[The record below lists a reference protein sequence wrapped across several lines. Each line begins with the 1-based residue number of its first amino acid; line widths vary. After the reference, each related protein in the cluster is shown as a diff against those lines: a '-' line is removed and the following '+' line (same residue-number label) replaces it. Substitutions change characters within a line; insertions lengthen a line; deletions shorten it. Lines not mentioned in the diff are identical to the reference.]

1 MTAWVSKL
9 RRSMNS
15 FFRKSLFAVLAIALV
30 VFAAGCGGSKKPTEA
45 PDAVLKSALAK
56 TAGINSGMAEVKASL
71 ALGSLPGSLSIQGGG
86 PFDTEA
92 KGGAATDLQF
102 SVDVAGTQ
110 QNFGILAVG
119 GKNYLTVDGKALEQ
133 KGDGAELGPDQ
144 VAGFLNGLG
153 DNLTNVKRA
162 GENKYTATVDVKKLL
177 ESSKAGD
184 NLSKLSIPGLGSGEQ
199 LSKSVSTADITVTV
213 DEGGYAQVL
222 DIDLPITT
230 SGNQGGVRATITL
243 TDIDQPQTIDQPT
256 NVVGDASELGGIG
269 AALAGQ

>member
-1 MTAWVSKL
+1 MAWVSKL
-9 RRSMNS
+9 RRPMNS
-15 FFRKSLFAVLAIALV
+15 FFKKSLFAVLAISLV
-30 VFAAGCGGSKKPTEA
+30 AFAAGCGGSDEPTEA
-45 PDAVLKSALAK
+45 PDVALKSALTK
-56 TAGINSGMAEVKASL
+56 TAGIKSGMADVKASL

-86 PFDTEA
+86 PFDTAA

-133 KGDGAELGPDQ
+133 KGDGGAGLGPDQ
-144 VAGFLNGLG
+144 VADFLSGLG
-153 DNLTNVKRA
+153 DNLTNVKSA

-184 NLSKLSIPGLGSGEQ
+184 NLSELSIPGLGSGEQ
-199 LSKSVSTADITVTV
+199 LSKSVSTAEITVTV
-213 DEGGYAQVL
+213 DADGYAQVL

-230 SGNQGGVRATITL
+230 GGNQGGVRATITL
-243 TDIDQPQTIDQPT
+243 SEIDQPQTIDEPT
-256 NVVGDASELGGIG
+256 NVVGDASELGGLG
-269 AALAGQ
+269 AALSGQ